1 MLVSKLTVTAVIVLA
16 VAAITSGAGLY
27 AYQAIESAAAQGHPL
42 TPQAKVDNA
51 RRNTDELDAYAARVE
66 QLVRRARQEQARGEW
81 DGAIGDL
88 RKSVEVAGEWRGALL
103 NRQSNEK
110 DDPRVSPKT
119 VAEPRPPLSGINSRG
134 SAERRLDDLEHKVD
148 RILHALEKDGRD
160 HTERPDAEPIEQHAV
175 KPGTASGIPAGPD
188 EERGTD
194 DDKPLT
200 GDLAKIQGTWKER
213 NGGNKN
219 SQFAE
224 TFKRDTGAFDNT
236 RPDGTKFG
244 GTFRFEI
251 DEKAEPYRR
260 IHLYDM
266 GRSVGNGGTPHEV
279 HGIYTFID
287 DNTIMFC
294 NRFDGKYPTGLDNGE
309 RVVILKREPEV
320 KKVEK

>member
-1 MLVSKLTVTAVIVLA
+1 
-16 VAAITSGAGLY
+16 
-27 AYQAIESAAAQGHPL
+27 
-42 TPQAKVDNA
+42 
-51 RRNTDELDAYAARVE
+51 
-66 QLVRRARQEQARGEW
+66 
-81 DGAIGDL
+81 
-88 RKSVEVAGEWRGALL
+88 
-103 NRQSNEK
+103 
-110 DDPRVSPKT
+110 
-119 VAEPRPPLSGINSRG
+119 
-134 SAERRLDDLEHKVD
+134 
-148 RILHALEKDGRD
+148 
-160 HTERPDAEPIEQHAV
+160 V

-266 GRSVGNGGTPHEV
+266 GRSVGNGGAPHEV